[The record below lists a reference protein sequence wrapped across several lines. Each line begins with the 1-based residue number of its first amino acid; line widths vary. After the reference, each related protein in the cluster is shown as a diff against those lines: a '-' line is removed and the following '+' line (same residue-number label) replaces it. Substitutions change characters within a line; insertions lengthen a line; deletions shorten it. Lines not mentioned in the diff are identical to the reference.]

1 MAVRGRAACEGP
13 RGTSVAIGAPARL
26 GEVRGVRVTGTYG
39 ACPVC
44 ERRFQWRCSEC
55 FWALFSAT
63 CGGRGEM
70 MRY

>member
-44 ERRFQWRCSEC
+44 ERRLQWRCSVSGPSSQPR
-55 FWALFSAT
+55 AAAV
-63 CGGRGEM
+63 GK
-70 MRY
+70 